1 MLNANSTISLLAP
14 TRGRPDQ
21 AIRLALSVLQTASQ
35 PKRVE
40 LLFYVDNNDAE
51 QTNYIQI
58 FQQHQPQFDR
68 FLRCSLM
75 MGEPIGISKAWNELA
90 ARSQGDLLIMAA
102 DDQTYNTAGWD
113 DRLLSETQ
121 RFEDEIFCAWFNDGH
136 WGKRL
141 CTFPIVSRRWCL
153 TLGYF
158 TTGLFECLYDDL
170 WIMDLA
176 QRLDRL
182 HYIPDVLT
190 EHLHWSYG
198 KSEIDATYEWKQV
211 NSEGQLKPAVRRDM
225 NLFSR
230 TSPYRE
236 TDARRLMQMM
246 SSSQAL
252 KPGLNLMG
260 KASIFA
266 EETPPPARSL
276 DSHSEPIQPTIA
288 NLHLPNQ
295 TECKLLLKP
304 NLPEQQQMLFAF
316 QQGKY
321 YQPEASQLLMQ
332 LLQSGDRFVD
342 LNAEIG
348 YFVALAARIV
358 GDRGKVMAIESN
370 ANHYA
375 QLLETIRLNSFSQVE
390 AAQVEVDAALF
401 DRLLAEPPKLLKLT
415 IDQAV
420 RLLSV
425 WKIDRTVPYLAV
437 PYLLCAVTT
446 EAVNWQEFSQNLASI
461 GYAADELMPKGL
473 RSLGA
478 IGQKGSYLLLKKSV

>member
-1 MLNANSTISLLAP
+1 MLNANATISLLAP

-40 LLFYVDNNDAE
+40 LLFYIDNNDAE
-51 QTNYIQI
+51 QANYIQA
-58 FQQHQPQFDR
+58 FQQHQLQFDR

-75 MGEPIGISKAWNELA
+75 IGEAIGISKAWNELA
-90 ARSQGDLLIMAA
+90 ARSQGDLLVMAA

-113 DRLLSETQ
+113 DRLLTEVQ

-136 WGKRL
+136 WGAKL

-182 HYIPDVLT
+182 HYIPNVLT

-198 KSEIDATYEWKQV
+198 KSEIDATYGKQV
-211 NSEGQLKPAVRRDM
+211 NTEGQLKPPVRRDM

-230 TSPYRE
+230 TAPYRE

-246 SSSQAL
+246 NSSPQLL
-252 KPGLNLMG
+252 KAGLGLMG
-260 KASIFA
+260 KTSIFA
-266 EETPPPARSL
+266 EEAPPPVRSTPP
-276 DSHSEPIQPTIA
+276 TIV
-288 NLHLPNQ
+288 NLCLPNQ
-295 TECKLLLKP
+295 TEYKLLLKP
-304 NLPEQQQMLFAF
+304 NLPDQQQMLSAF

-321 YQPEASQLLMQ
+321 YQPQASQLLMQ
-332 LLQSGDRFVD
+332 LLQPEDCFVD
-342 LNAEIG
+342 LDAEIG
-348 YFVALAARIV
+348 YFAALAARMV
-358 GDRGKVMAIESN
+358 GDRGKVIAIESQTEN
-370 ANHYA
+370 YA
-375 QLLETIRLNSFSQVE
+375 QLLETIRLNAFTQVQ
-390 AAQVEVDAALF
+390 AAQVEVDAALL
-401 DRLLAEPPKLLKLT
+401 DRILTERSPKLLKLT

-420 RLLSV
+420 QLLSV
-425 WKIDRTVPYLAV
+425 FGSDRVVPD
-437 PYLLCAVTT
+437 LLCAVKT
-446 EAVNWQEFSQNLASI
+446 ELSI
-461 GYAADELMPKGL
+461 GQSFIQSWA
-473 RSLGA
+473 A
-478 IGQKGSYLLLKKSV
+478 IGYEANQLTTQGLQAIAPTVQKGSYLLLKKIGG

>member
-1 MLNANSTISLLAP
+1 MLSANATISLLAP

-51 QTNYIQI
+51 QANYIQA
-58 FQQHQPQFDR
+58 FQQHKPQFDR
-68 FLRCSLM
+68 FLRCALM
-75 MGEPIGISKAWNELA
+75 IGEPIGISKAWNELA
-90 ARSQGDLLIMAA
+90 ARSQGDLLVMAA

-113 DRLLSETQ
+113 DRLLLELQ
-121 RFEDEIFCAWFNDGH
+121 QFEDEIFCAWFNDGH
-136 WGKRL
+136 WGKKL

-170 WIMDLA
+170 WMMDLA

-211 NSEGQLKPAVRRDM
+211 NSEGQLKPPVRRDM

-230 TSPYRE
+230 TAPYRE

-246 SSSQAL
+246 SSPPQPL
-252 KPGLNLMG
+252 KSGLALMG
-260 KASIFA
+260 KASIFS
-266 EETPPPARSL
+266 EEAPPARS
-276 DSHSEPIQPTIA
+276 IQPTIA

-304 NLPEQQQMLFAF
+304 NLPKQQQMLIAF

-332 LLQSGDRFVD
+332 LLQPGDSFVD
-342 LNAEIG
+342 LDAGIG
-348 YFVALAARIV
+348 YFVTLAAQTV
-358 GDRGKVMAIESN
+358 GDRGKVIAIESHAEN
-370 ANHYA
+370 YA
-375 QLLETIRLNSFSQVE
+375 QLLETIRLNSFSQVQ
-390 AAQVEVDAALF
+390 AIQSEVDVA
-401 DRLLAEPPKLLKLT
+401 LLARLSTEVSPKLFKLT

-420 RLLSV
+420 RLLSTLGS
-425 WKIDRTVPYLAV
+425 DRTVPYL
-437 PYLLCAVTT
+437 LCEVKT
-446 EAVNWQEFSQNLASI
+446 ELSNWQNFEQNLAAI
-461 GYAADELMPKGL
+461 GYEAFELTVKGL
-473 RSLGA
+473 QSIEQTAR
-478 IGQKGSYLLLKKSV
+478 KGSYLL

>member
-1 MLNANSTISLLAP
+1 MLNENATISLLAP

-35 PKRVE
+35 PKRIE

-51 QTNYIQI
+51 QANYIQA
-58 FQQHQPQFDR
+58 FQQQKLQFDR

-75 MGEPIGISKAWNELA
+75 IGEPIGISKAWNELA

-113 DRLLSETQ
+113 DRLLIEIQ
-121 RFEDEIFCAWFNDGH
+121 RFSDEIFCAWFNDGH
-136 WGKRL
+136 WGEKL

-182 HYIPDVLT
+182 HYIPNVLT

-211 NSEGQLKPAVRRDM
+211 NTEGQLKPPVRRDM

-230 TSPYRE
+230 TAPYRE
-236 TDARRLMQMM
+236 TDARRLIERMNPAPQ
-246 SSSQAL
+246 QL
-252 KPGLNLMG
+252 KSGLALMG
-260 KASIFA
+260 KTSIFA
-266 EETPPPARSL
+266 EPPPPARS
-276 DSHSEPIQPTIA
+276 IQPTIV

-295 TECKLLLKP
+295 TRCKLLLKQSP
-304 NLPEQQQMLFAF
+304 QQQQMLLAF
-316 QQGKY
+316 QQGRY
-321 YQPEASQLLMQ
+321 YQPAASQLLMQ
-332 LLQSGDRFVD
+332 LLQSEDCFVD
-342 LNAEIG
+342 LDAEIG
-348 YFVALAARIV
+348 YFTTLAARTV
-358 GDRGKVMAIESN
+358 GDRGKVIAIESQTEN
-370 ANHYA
+370 YA
-375 QLLETIRLNSFSQVE
+375 QLLETIRLNAFTQVE
-390 AAQVEVDAALF
+390 AAQAEVNAALL
-401 DRLLAEPPKLLKLT
+401 DRLLADRVPKLLKLT

-420 RLLSV
+420 RLLPALGGN
-425 WKIDRTVPYLAV
+425 RTVPYL
-437 PYLLCAVTT
+437 LCEVKT
-446 EAVNWQEFSQNLASI
+446 EFANGENFAQRIGSI
-461 GYAADELMPKGL
+461 GYEGSELTLNGL
-473 RSLGA
+473 QA
-478 IGQKGSYLLLKKSV
+478 IATTVRPGSYLLLKKIVLSEKTI